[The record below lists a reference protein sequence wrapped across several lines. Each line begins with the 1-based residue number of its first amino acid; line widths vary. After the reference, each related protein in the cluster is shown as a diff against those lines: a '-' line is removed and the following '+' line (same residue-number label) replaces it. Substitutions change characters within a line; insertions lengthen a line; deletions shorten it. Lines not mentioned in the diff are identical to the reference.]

1 MRRHKHCKNMPDWQT
16 YISFWHDPYRIC
28 SRDWVVGSNDAATME
43 LCQSV
48 SSVVNVNHQFVK
60 MMGMGAVLCELIGPG
75 CGDGENNISLTI

>member
-1 MRRHKHCKNMPDWQT
+1 
-16 YISFWHDPYRIC
+16 
-28 SRDWVVGSNDAATME
+28 ME

-75 CGDGENNISLTI
+75 CGDGENNISLTIYDAYCMPLWVVDPMVLMMTMDDGCLRNLHGPM